1 MSFAKPTS
9 LGVIAC
15 PGGESFAEEI
25 VAHLKIIYQRR
36 FEKKAQ
42 FISKLYDLP
51 QDETFRQLNMSDDL
65 LSHRVTAVGGAEK
78 YRFPSFKI
86 PTKFTRFATG
96 EIKTELLRTV
106 RGMDLFIVQDVAN
119 ETPVRLGDEIREL
132 SVNDHLMTLLT
143 AVDAAHQAGARRVS
157 LVLPSYPYSRQHK
170 KKGREG
176 LTASMLGRML
186 ENMDVAR
193 IITLDIHSR
202 EIEHTF
208 KTLSLEN
215 LHASYQILRTTSSF
229 IDLVNEDLVVVSPDT
244 GAIDR
249 NKFYADSLKK
259 PLALLYKE
267 RDYART
273 SRSAYESNIINARL
287 LGDVEGK
294 TVFMADDMLG
304 TGGTLIKAMKLIREM
319 GARKIICSVSL
330 PLFSGDAGKH
340 FDEAYEEGWFDY
352 VIGTNAVCLPNE
364 ILSRPWYR
372 SANVSNL
379 FARAISRVHHNR
391 SVSPLLDNSKMIQR
405 MLSKQ
410 SRQRDPDLFSND
422 PGGIPTR

>member
-15 PGGESFAEEI
+15 PGGEVFAEEI
-25 VAHLKIIYQRR
+25 VAHLKTIYQRR

-42 FISKLYDLP
+42 FISKLYGLSG
-51 QDETFRQLNMSDDL
+51 DEVYRRLNLADDL
-65 LSHRVTAVGGAEK
+65 TSHRVTPVGGADN
-78 YRFPSFKI
+78 YRLPSFKI
-86 PTKFTRFATG
+86 PCKYTRFANG
-96 EIKTELLRTV
+96 EIKTEIMRTV
-106 RGMDLFIVQDVAN
+106 KGMDIYIVQDVAN
-119 ETPVRLGDEIREL
+119 ETPVRLGDDVLPL
-132 SVNDHLMTLLT
+132 SINDHIMTLYT
-143 AVDAAHQAGARRVS
+143 AVDAALQAGARRVS
-157 LVLPSYPYSRQHK
+157 LVLAAYPYSRQHK

-176 LTASMLGRML
+176 LTASMLGRMM
-186 ENMDVAR
+186 ENMGVAR
-193 IITLDIHSR
+193 IITLDLHSR

-208 KTLSLEN
+208 GSLSLEN
-215 LHASYQILRTTSSF
+215 LHASYQILRTVSNV

-267 RDYART
+267 RDY
-273 SRSAYESNIINARL
+273 SRHSRNAAESNITNARL

-319 GARKIICSVSL
+319 GAKKILCSVSL
-330 PLFSGDAGKH
+330 PLFSGDAVRH
-340 FDEAYEEGWFDY
+340 FDEAHAAGWFDY
-352 VIGTNAVCLPNE
+352 VVGTNAVRLNKE
-364 ILSRPWYR
+364 IIDRPWYLE
-372 SANVSNL
+372 ANVSNL

-405 MLSKQ
+405 MLNKKARSVESKDSGDSSQ
-410 SRQRDPDLFSND
+410 
-422 PGGIPTR
+422 